1 MCQMQELLAAGLGSV
16 ESLPRIF
23 LQEETLAQSP
33 PNGKEPSYGTATLW
47 APQSGLRQIQLGL
60 EASESKAVSRKRL
73 SDTLDDKH
81 LKCVLH
87 WGVSQDIG
95 LSWLKPGQ
103 LSVN

>member
-47 APQSGLRQIQLGL
+47 AP
-60 EASESKAVSRKRL
+60 
-73 SDTLDDKH
+73 
-81 LKCVLH
+81 
-87 WGVSQDIG
+87 
-95 LSWLKPGQ
+95 
-103 LSVN
+103 